1 MAAVWKDSLK
11 RRTERKLRPSRDKDT
26 KARQTVADLSKRRD
40 SSKKKTDTARGAN
53 VVLLSVPSR
62 KRNKNTAM
70 NQVASAP
77 MHEMLAAVIVQ
88 QGKVLDF
95 IDGRTQRD
103 ETPEEYVRQEI
114 SKSLVREYRY
124 PRKDVAVEFTLRVGS
139 RKPRADLFVFA
150 ADADHKQEHGY
161 IVVECKAQNVKA
173 SDRKEG
179 VGQLQSYMSASPN
192 VIYGMWTN
200 GLERFCYRK
209 IVKDGNISYEEIP
222 DLPSY
227 GQTDEEAERPK
238 FDQLKPA
245 SSDALLF
252 AFRRCH
258 NYIAGNQ
265 GLQKPEAFWELLKLI
280 FCKIHDERDSSDVQF
295 YAAANER
302 NGINGPLKVR
312 ARLDKLFAA
321 VKADYPSIFPSNET
335 IGLKPAVLAYLVAQL
350 QMYSLLE
357 SDVDVKGH
365 AYEEIVGANLRGDRG
380 EFFTPRNIC
389 NMAVAMLDPGEK
401 QLILDP
407 ACGTGGF
414 LIAAM
419 NHVIE
424 KIRRAELTRW
434 NNNVERAETTIRQRV
449 AKFAEKYIVGID
461 FNPNLVKASKMNM
474 VMNNDGAGSLY
485 QANSLVNP
493 ATWEEELRDRELLGN
508 VDILFTNPPFGSKI
522 PVDEPSILEKFDLG
536 HSWSYD
542 EATDRWKITDAI
554 QKSQPP
560 EILFIERCVR
570 FLKPGTG
577 RAAIV
582 LPDGILGSPGLG
594 YVREWILTNTRLLA
608 SIDLHPDSFQPH
620 VSIQTSVL
628 VLERKSDDE
637 VSLER
642 AAGKKRDYQ
651 VFMAVAHHVGH
662 DKRGN
667 KTYVRDPKG
676 NEIVEEIEE
685 TLKEYEHGKPIY
697 RKQKTLRKVLDDNTV
712 QIAQA
717 FRAWLSEQD

>member
-1 MAAVWKDSLK
+1 MTAQPALAF
-11 RRTERKLRPSRDKDT
+11 DT
-26 KARQTVADLSKRRD
+26 KP
-40 SSKKKTDTARGAN
+40 N
-53 VVLLSVPSR
+53 
-62 KRNKNTAM
+62 
-70 NQVASAP
+70 
-77 MHEMLAAVIVQ
+77 AVIVQ

-95 IDGRTQRD
+95 IDGQTQRE

-114 SKSLVREYRY
+114 AKSLVREYGY
-124 PRKDVAVEFTLRVGS
+124 PKKDIAVEFTLRVGS
-139 RKPRADLFVFA
+139 RKPRADLVIFA
-150 ADADHKQEHGY
+150 MDAERTQETAY
-161 IVVECKAQNVKA
+161 VMVECKAQSVK
-173 SDRKEG
+173 SGDRKEG
-179 VGQLQSYMSASPN
+179 VGQLHSYLSASPN
-192 VIYGMWTN
+192 TVYGMWTN

-209 IVKDGNISYEEIP
+209 VVKGGQIVYEEIP
-222 DLPSY
+222 DLPGY
-227 GQTDEEAERPK
+227 GQTEEDAERPR

-280 FCKIHDERDSSDVQF
+280 FCKIHDERESQEVDF
-295 YAAANER
+295 YAGANER
-302 NGINGPLKVR
+302 SGINGPLKVK
-312 ARLDKLFAA
+312 ARIDKLFGE
-321 VKADYPSIFPSNET
+321 VKKDYPAIFPANEAVA
-335 IGLKPAVLAYLVAQL
+335 LNPQVLAYLVSQL

-380 EFFTPRNIC
+380 EFFTPRNVC
-389 NMAVAMLDPGEK
+389 NMAVAMLDPGES

-419 NHVIE
+419 NRVID
-424 KIRRAELTRW
+424 KIRAAELERWKGDLDRAEPRIQD
-434 NNNVERAETTIRQRV
+434 RIK
-449 AKFAEKYIVGID
+449 KFAGNYIVGID

-474 VMNNDGAGSLY
+474 VMNNDGAGGLY
-485 QANSLVNP
+485 QANSLASP
-493 ATWEEELRDRELLGN
+493 ATWEDSLRERELLGK
-508 VDILFTNPPFGSKI
+508 VDMIFTNPPFGSKI
-522 PVDEPSILEKFDLG
+522 PIDDPAILEKFDLG

-542 EATDRWKITDAI
+542 KETDSWTKTDAI

-570 FLKPGTG
+570 FLKPGSG
-577 RAAIV
+577 RVAMV

-594 YVREWILTNTRLLA
+594 YVREWILANTRVLA
-608 SIDLHPDSFQPH
+608 SVDMHPDTFQPS
-620 VSIQTSVL
+620 VSVQTSVL
-628 VLERKSDDE
+628 VLQRKTERE
-637 VSLER
+637 IALET
-642 AAGKKRDYQ
+642 AAGRKNDYN
-651 VFMAVAHHVGH
+651 VFMAVANHVGH

-667 KTYVRDPKG
+667 KTYVRDKKG

-685 TLKEYEHGKPIY
+685 SSKEYEDGKPIY
-697 RKQKTLRKVLDDNTV
+697 KKQKNLRKVADDNTL

-717 FRAWLSEQD
+717 FRKWLSEQD